1 MSRVSQESGLS
12 PSISGGGINLGKD
25 NGPDIDMGR
34 KTEPSIS
41 SGGVGISQEI
51 TNIGGVK

>member
-1 MSRVSQESGLS
+1 MSRVSQKSGLS